1 MPQRYSEKIKIRHA
15 VEAFYNW
22 IGKTLFF
29 LLPCGKICKKK
40 IGMFRKCRLVYKSR
54 AVRQAFEGSPFF
66 VWIIFYFLPA
76 CSFNKSRISV
86 SNTSSLLGAGGAA
99 GAGTSSFLRFSLASN
114 LINKNI
120 EKAAVTLNYGN
131 FLQATSAGFNCSF
144 KSVKFTPPTS
154 NPMGG
159 MMTSATMEDTI
170 LPKAPPK

>member
-1 MPQRYSEKIKIRHA
+1 MLLRLFIIELEKLCSSCFL
-15 VEAFYNW
+15 VEKYA
-22 IGKTLFF
+22 
-29 LLPCGKICKKK
+29 KK

-120 EKAAVTLNYGN
+120 EKAMMI
-131 FLQATSAGFNCSF
+131 
-144 KSVKFTPPTS
+144 KSKVACRK
-154 NPMGG
+154 
-159 MMTSATMEDTI
+159 
-170 LPKAPPK
+170 LP